1 MFWNRKTVINMT
13 KGKKVLLVL
22 VIILVIVSLGVGAYF
37 FFFKKPVVE
46 EFSVPEVKIMNK
58 IEGYEYTLDERDT
71 ELFKEKFNELKSL
84 LESENFSEEEYVNLV
99 SELFIIDL
107 YTIDNK
113 ISKYDVG
120 GLEYVYEPAK
130 DSFKSTVMDTIYK
143 TVINNIG
150 DKREQSLPVVS
161 NITVNSVTPSTYVM
175 PDESEASA
183 YTVNISWEYET
194 SLGYDNS
201 GTIELVKN
209 DNRIDVV
216 SFKPEE

>member
-1 MFWNRKTVINMT
+1 MT
-13 KGKKVLLVL
+13 KGKKILLVL
-22 VIILVIVSLGVGAYF
+22 VIILVIVSLGIGAYF

>member
-1 MFWNRKTVINMT
+1 MT
-13 KGKKVLLVL
+13 KGKKILLVL
-22 VIILVIVSLGVGAYF
+22 VIILVIVSLGIGAYF
-37 FFFKKPVVE
+37 FFFKNPVVE
-46 EFSVPEVKIMNK
+46 ELSVPEVKIMNK

>member
-22 VIILVIVSLGVGAYF
+22 IIILVIVSLGVGAYF
-37 FFFKKPVVE
+37 FFFKNPVVE
-46 EFSVPEVKIMNK
+46 ELSVPEVKIMNK

>member
-13 KGKKVLLVL
+13 KSKKVLLVL
-22 VIILVIVSLGVGAYF
+22 VIVLVIVSLGVGAYF

>member
-1 MFWNRKTVINMT
+1 MT
-13 KGKKVLLVL
+13 KGKKVLLIL
-22 VIILVIVSLGVGAYF
+22 FIILIIVGLGVGSYF
-37 FFFKKPVVE
+37 IFFKKPVNE
-46 EFSVPEVKIMNK
+46 EMIVPEVKIMNK

-71 ELFKEKFNELKSL
+71 ELFKEKFEELKKL
-84 LESENFSEEEYVNLV
+84 LESENFSEEEYVSLV

-120 GLEYVYEPAK
+120 GLEYVYEPAR
-130 DSFKSTVMDTIYK
+130 DSFKSMVMDSIYK

-150 DKREQSLPVVS
+150 DKREQSLPIVS
-161 NITVNSVTPSTYVM
+161 NITVNSVNPSTYIM

-183 YTVNISWEYET
+183 YSVSISWEYET
-194 SLGYDNS
+194 SLGYDNE
-201 GTIELVKN
+201 GIIELIKN
-209 DNRIDVV
+209 NNRIDVV